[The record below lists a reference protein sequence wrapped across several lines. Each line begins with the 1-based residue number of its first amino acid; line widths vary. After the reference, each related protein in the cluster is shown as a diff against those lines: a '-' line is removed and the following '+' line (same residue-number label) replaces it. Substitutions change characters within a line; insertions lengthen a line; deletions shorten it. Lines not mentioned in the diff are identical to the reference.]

1 MRRSKVFLDALS
13 GLMPCAITVPV
24 GEKTT
29 KKLSGLL
36 IAARSLWNGAMSKS
50 TVTAPMKRPFSMIG
64 TETVSM

>member
-1 MRRSKVFLDALS
+1 MLREALS
-13 GLMPCAITVPV
+13 GLTPWAMTVPF

-36 IAARSLWNGAMSKS
+36 TFARSLWNGAMSKS

-64 TETVSM
+64 TETVNI